1 VVKSSM
7 RKSAAL
13 SEAEIIARAARAF
26 RVKDP
31 CVIVGIG
38 DDAAV
43 LRRSIPDK
51 AGRGA
56 ADSQQIVTTDV
67 LIEGVHFDLRL
78 LSLADVGYKAL
89 MVNLSDIAAM
99 GGRPAQAF
107 ATLGVPRSAAAG
119 DIDQLLA
126 GVKAAAAAGQVSLA
140 GGDTTR
146 SPQWL
151 LGFTVLG
158 ELDGP
163 ALLRSGASPGDN
175 VWHSGQLG
183 LSQTGLHRLWA
194 GETSKRRAASIAAHR
209 RPQARLGLGSYLQQ
223 AGCVTACLDLSDSLS
238 QCLVQLAAA
247 SGVGLRLDF
256 SAYQFH
262 PEVLGFRRALRN
274 WPAGGE
280 RAFYLPA
287 RWRPEK
293 TGARFSCLAEYVLAG
308 AEDYELLFAA
318 PAGATDRMLA
328 EAPMPLTRLGQI
340 VPEPE
345 GMRYCGE
352 DGVSRELH
360 AIGFEHL

>member
-1 VVKSSM
+1 MK
-7 RKSAAL
+7 
-13 SEAEIIARAARAF
+13 
-26 RVKDP
+26 
-31 CVIVGIG
+31 
-38 DDAAV
+38 
-43 LRRSIPDK
+43 
-51 AGRGA
+51 
-56 ADSQQIVTTDV
+56 
-67 LIEGVHFDLRL
+67 
-78 LSLADVGYKAL
+78 DVGYKAL

-99 GGRPAQAF
+99 GGWPAQAF
-107 ATLGVPRSAAAG
+107 ATLGVPKTAAAD

-126 GVKAAAAAGQVSLA
+126 GVKAAAAAGQVSLV

-163 ALLRSGASPGDN
+163 PLLRSGASPGDSI
-175 VWHSGQLG
+175 WHSGQLG

-194 GETSKRRAASIAAHR
+194 GEAGRRRTAVAAHR
-209 RPQARLGLGSYLQQ
+209 RPQARLELGRYLQQ
-223 AGCVTACLDLSDSLS
+223 SGCASACLDLSDSLS

-256 SAYQFH
+256 SNYQFH
-262 PEVLGFRRALRN
+262 KEVMDFRRSLRN

-293 TGARFSCLAEYVLAG
+293 TGARFSCLAEYVLAS

-318 PAGATDRMLA
+318 PAEATDCLLA
-328 EAPMPLTRLGQI
+328 ETPVPLTQLGRV
-340 VPEPE
+340 VPAAE
-345 GMRYCGE
+345 GLSYRGE
-352 DGVSRELH
+352 DGASRKLR